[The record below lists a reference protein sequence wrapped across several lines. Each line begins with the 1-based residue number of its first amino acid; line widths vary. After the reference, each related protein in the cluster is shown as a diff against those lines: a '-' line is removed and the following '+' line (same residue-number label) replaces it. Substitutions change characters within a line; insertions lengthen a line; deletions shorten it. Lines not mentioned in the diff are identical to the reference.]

1 MRTSNVS
8 RIGRLSVGMLLIAC
22 VFTLPLSAQ
31 DTRIIGSGA
40 QFQWFSLAEELGA
53 DVANLLVVP
62 ATYVLPMGEKVRA
75 DLYVAWAT
83 GSVEKGGFTY
93 NKSGPTDTRMR
104 LSYQATPWAI
114 VTVGVNLPTGNSS
127 DTNEEAIVASV
138 LATDMLGFRES
149 TWGTGFGITGGIATA
164 RQMGDWGIGLGA
176 SYRQSGE
183 FEPTDGDDLRYQ
195 PGNEARIRFGIDR
208 NVGDGGKFTT
218 GVTFL
223 NYAEDQADGKN
234 LFQAGNRIRVDATY
248 AFRSGAS
255 TWSLF
260 AADSWRNKGDLTL
273 DLEDPSGIVVGDT
286 LLVVGG
292 QNLFVTGLRGSLP
305 FAGVRIRPELDFRL
319 QSREDNDGS
328 GWLLGG
334 GFDLPLRLYGT
345 YDVFPRFRVTY
356 GKMESVDGDMY
367 SLMGGEIG
375 MTILLRH

>member
-8 RIGRLSVGMLLIAC
+8 RIGRLSVGTLLIAC

-93 NKSGPTDTRMR
+93 TKSGPTDTRMR

-176 SYRQSGE
+176 SYRQSRE
-183 FEPTDGDDLRYQ
+183 FEPTDGEDLKYQ
-195 PGNEARIRFGIDR
+195 PGNEAKVRFGVDR
-208 NVGDGGKFTT
+208 NVGDGGKLTA

-223 NYAEDQADGKN
+223 NYSEDLAKGQN
-234 LFQAGNRIRVDATY
+234 YFQAGNRIRVDATY

>member
-8 RIGRLSVGMLLIAC
+8 RIGRLSVGTLLIAC

-164 RQMGDWGIGLGA
+164 RQMGDWGVGLGA
-176 SYRQSGE
+176 SYRQSRE
-183 FEPTDGDDLRYQ
+183 FEPTDGEDFKYQ
-195 PGNEARIRFGIDR
+195 PGNEARVRLGVDR
-208 NVGDGGKFTT
+208 NVGDGGKFTA
-218 GVTFL
+218 GVTYL
-223 NYAEDQADGKN
+223 NYSEDLAAGEN
-234 LFQAGNRIRVDATY
+234 YFQAGTRIRVDATY

>member
-8 RIGRLSVGMLLIAC
+8 RIGRLSVGTLLIAC

-164 RQMGDWGIGLGA
+164 RQMGDWGVGLGA
-176 SYRQSGE
+176 SYRQSRE
-183 FEPTDGDDLRYQ
+183 FEPTDGEDLKYQ
-195 PGNEARIRFGIDR
+195 PGNEARVRFGVDR

-218 GVTFL
+218 GITFL
-223 NYAEDQADGKN
+223 NYSEDLADGQN
-234 LFQAGNRIRVDATY
+234 LFQAGNRFRVDASL

-260 AADSWRNKGDLTL
+260 AANSWR
-273 DLEDPSGIVVGDT
+273 
-286 LLVVGG
+286 
-292 QNLFVTGLRGSLP
+292 
-305 FAGVRIRPELDFRL
+305 
-319 QSREDNDGS
+319 
-328 GWLLGG
+328 
-334 GFDLPLRLYGT
+334 
-345 YDVFPRFRVTY
+345 
-356 GKMESVDGDMY
+356 
-367 SLMGGEIG
+367 
-375 MTILLRH
+375 